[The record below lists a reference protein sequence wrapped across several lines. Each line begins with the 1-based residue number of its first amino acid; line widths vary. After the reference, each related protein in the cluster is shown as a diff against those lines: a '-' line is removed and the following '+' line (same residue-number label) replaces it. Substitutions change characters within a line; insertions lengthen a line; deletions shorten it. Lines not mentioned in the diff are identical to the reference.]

1 MQKPDYKNIAA
12 MLSKIDSTDDP
23 VSAAMAF
30 TLLTQGNLS
39 ALSGLNTTTLRTI
52 RDGKKPTKTQRSA
65 LKFAVL
71 SRELN
76 L

>member
-30 TLLTQGNLS
+30 TPNTRKPFSPFRAEHHDTQDN
-39 ALSGLNTTTLRTI
+39 
-52 RDGKKPTKTQRSA
+52 QR
-65 LKFAVL
+65 
-71 SRELN
+71 REKAHQGPKICA
-76 L
+76 